1 MSMKRSTTK
10 HIRTTHTGSLPRP
23 TEMLETMRAMANGQ
37 AYDKTGYEAA
47 LAKHVAEIVKK
58 QVEAG
63 IDVVTDGECS
73 KPSFQHYVAERLEGF
88 EARMPPGGLAV
99 PTGPMG
105 VDGRDAKLFPDFY
118 QNVLEN
124 NPFKHTIRMAPR
136 VCVGPIRYVGQ
147 EKLQRD
153 IRNLK
158 TAMAAAGADEG
169 FMPSVAPTTSLKNE
183 YYKND
188 DEFLDAYGDAMRE
201 EWKAILDA
209 GLLLQ
214 IDFPSLVS
222 AWDTESNT
230 KSLADYRKWTE
241 GRIAHLNHALRGLP
255 EDRIRFHTCYGVNFG
270 PRVTD
275 LQLEDIIDLIFA
287 IKAGAYSFEAANPR
301 HEHEFHL
308 LERIKV
314 PAGKVLIPGAV
325 THSNVMIEHPEL
337 VADRMTRWARAAG
350 TENVMFGNDCGF
362 QSTAGNSEIPVT
374 VAWAKLQA
382 LGNGARIA
390 SKRSGP

>member
-1 MSMKRSTTK
+1 MKRSSNT

-23 TEMLETMRAMANGQ
+23 AAMLETMRAMAEGR
-37 AYDKTGYEAA
+37 AYDVAAYEAA
-47 LAKHVAEIVKK
+47 LTKHIGDIVQK
-58 QVEAG
+58 QVQAG

-88 EARMPPGGLAV
+88 EPRMPAGGLPV

-105 VDGRDAKLFPDFY
+105 VGGRDAKMFPDFY
-118 QNVLEN
+118 QHVLEN
-124 NPFKHTIRMAPR
+124 NPFKDTIRMAPR

-147 EKLQRD
+147 AKLQRD

-158 TAMAAAGADEG
+158 SAMEAAGADEG
-169 FMPSVAPTTSLKNE
+169 FIPSLAPTVSLKNE

-188 DEFLDAYGDAMRE
+188 DEFLAAYGEAMRE
-201 EWKAILDA
+201 EYKAILDA

-222 AWDTESNT
+222 AWDTASNT
-230 KSLADYRKWTE
+230 MSLADYRKWTE
-241 GRIAHLNHALRGLP
+241 RRIEHLNHALRGLP

-270 PRVTD
+270 PRVSD
-275 LQLEDIIDLIFA
+275 LQLADIVDLIFT

-308 LERIKV
+308 LERIKL
-314 PAGKVLIPGAV
+314 PPGKILIPGAI

-337 VADRMTRWARAAG
+337 VADRIARWAHVAG
-350 TENVMFGNDCGF
+350 TENVIFGNDCGF
-362 QSTAGNSEIPVT
+362 QSTAGNSEIPMT

-382 LGNGARIA
+382 LGDGARLA
-390 SKRSGP
+390 SRRLGER